1 MVKLIIAVKNKVIN
15 KIVINQKMN
24 LIIKLYFILLEIRE
38 LNLQF

>member
-15 KIVINQKMN
+15 KIVINQKIN